1 MKSDKELVDEA
12 IKSIDW
18 GEIQNKKHVIIDDIM
33 ISNPQ
38 QDVEKLIAEVN
49 LQMKNHMK
57 NNNIKA
63 SGFTDNRIFGISE
76 SFIERVNNLV
86 SQEDQLDILQEECAE
101 LIQACSKVLRDKPN
115 AFDNL
120 KEEMTHVL
128 MSSAMVAKILGITQ
142 DDIDIELHKKA
153 KKLFAKDYV
162 SEKKVSRDILFEKYK
177 ERARCAYEAK

>member
-86 SQEDQLDILQEECAE
+86 SQEISW
-101 LIQACSKVLRDKPN
+101 IYYKRNVL
-115 AFDNL
+115 
-120 KEEMTHVL
+120 
-128 MSSAMVAKILGITQ
+128 S
-142 DDIDIELHKKA
+142 
-153 KKLFAKDYV
+153 
-162 SEKKVSRDILFEKYK
+162 
-177 ERARCAYEAK
+177 